1 MKKHLNILVSYKDSI
16 RQRNTFNV
24 KEKVKEKVKENV
36 KEKVKENVKEN
47 VKIITNIR
55 NKLYRPNKKSYNPNN
70 YKNILRKKKQNKK
83 IDKIHPTYV
92 NGIRLKYEKNGKISN
107 STKKYFNI
115 LGIPRVISKGC
126 SSCGKSIDPL

>member
-16 RQRNTFNV
+16 RQRNTFKVKV
-24 KEKVKEKVKENV
+24 KEKVKEKVKVKV
-36 KEKVKENVKEN
+36 KEK

-70 YKNILRKKKQNKK
+70 YKNILRKKQNKK

-115 LGIPRVISKGC
+115 LGIPRVIRKGC

>member
-16 RQRNTFNV
+16 RQRNTFKV
-24 KEKVKEKVKENV
+24 EVKVKEKVKVKV
-36 KEKVKENVKEN
+36 KEK

-83 IDKIHPTYV
+83 FDKIHPTYV

>member
-16 RQRNTFNV
+16 RQRNTFKV
-24 KEKVKEKVKENV
+24 EVKVKEKVKVKV
-36 KEKVKENVKEN
+36 KEK

-70 YKNILRKKKQNKK
+70 CKNILRKKKQNKK
-83 IDKIHPTYV
+83 FDKIHPTYV

>member
-16 RQRNTFNV
+16 RQRNTFKV
-24 KEKVKEKVKENV
+24 EVKVKEKVKVKV
-36 KEKVKENVKEN
+36 KEK

-83 IDKIHPTYV
+83 FDKIHPTYV

-126 SSCGKSIDPL
+126 SSCGTSIDPL

>member
-16 RQRNTFNV
+16 RQRNTFKVEVKV
-24 KEKVKEKVKENV
+24 KEKVKEKVKVKV
-36 KEKVKENVKEN
+36 KEK

-70 YKNILRKKKQNKK
+70 YKNILRKKQNKK
-83 IDKIHPTYV
+83 FDKIHPTYV